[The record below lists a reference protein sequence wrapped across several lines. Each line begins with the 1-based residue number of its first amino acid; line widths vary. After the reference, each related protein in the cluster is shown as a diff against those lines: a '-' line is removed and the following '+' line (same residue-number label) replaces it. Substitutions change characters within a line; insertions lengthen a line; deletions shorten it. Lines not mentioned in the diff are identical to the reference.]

1 MEVRITR
8 IILYT
13 GKGGVGKTSI
23 AAATALKSA
32 EKGLKT
38 LVVSTDAADKA
49 LDRLPS
55 GIQPAVRGLQTLALT
70 SLRDSLDQYLKN
82 DRSSKE
88 STLKKI
94 DLE

>member
-1 MEVRITR
+1 MNSC
-8 IILYT
+8 
-13 GKGGVGKTSI
+13 SI
-23 AAATALKSA
+23 NVVETIFKKKL
-32 EKGLKT
+32 E
-38 LVVSTDAADKA
+38 LVDKA